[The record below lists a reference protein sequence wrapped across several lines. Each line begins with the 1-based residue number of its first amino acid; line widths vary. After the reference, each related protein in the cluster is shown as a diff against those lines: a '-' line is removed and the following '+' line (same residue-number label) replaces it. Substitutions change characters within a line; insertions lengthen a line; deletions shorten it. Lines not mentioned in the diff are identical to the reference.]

1 MGGFTLGGGLSYL
14 ANMYGVAADSI
25 VDAQVVLA
33 GGGIV
38 NAKDDEELLFA
49 LKGAGH
55 AFGGTPFSPFAGF
68 F

>member
-1 MGGFTLGGGLSYL
+1 
-14 ANMYGVAADSI
+14 MYGVAADSI